1 MAKVSKIERNKQRI
15 EAVNRLRHK
24 KAELRAIMKSVNSS
38 LEEKEAARRKMDSLP
53 RMAMENRV
61 VNRCEL
67 TGRPRGV
74 LRKFRLSRIAF
85 RELSNQGMIPGV
97 TKSSW

>member
-15 EAVNRLRHK
+15 EAVSRTRAK
-24 KAELRAIMKSVNSS
+24 RAELRKIQKSPRTS
-38 LEEKEAARRKMDSLP
+38 LEEKEAARRTMNNMSRLTL
-53 RMAMENRV
+53 ENRV
-61 VNRCEL
+61 VNRCEI

-74 LRKFRLSRIAF
+74 LRKFKMSRIAF
-85 RELSNQGMIPGV
+85 RELSNLGLIPGV